1 MNRIIIAGGRDFINY
16 SLLEFEVKKFIV
28 EHNLQLPIEI
38 VSGHARGADTM
49 GERFAHKYKLD
60 LKIFPAEWDKYGNR
74 AGPIRNEEMA
84 KYCELQ
90 YAIIF
95 WDGQS
100 SGSKNMIENS
110 KKYNLTYKIVR
121 YENHL

>member
-1 MNRIIIAGGRDFINY
+1 MNKIIIAGGRDFADY

-28 EHNLQLPIEI
+28 ENNLQLPIEI

-60 LKIFPAEWDKYGNR
+60 LKIFPADWDKYGNR
-74 AGPIRNEEMA
+74 AAPIRNEEMA

-100 SGSKNMIENS
+100 RGSKNMIERSVNH
-110 KKYNLTYKIVR
+110 KLIYKIVK
-121 YENHL
+121 Y